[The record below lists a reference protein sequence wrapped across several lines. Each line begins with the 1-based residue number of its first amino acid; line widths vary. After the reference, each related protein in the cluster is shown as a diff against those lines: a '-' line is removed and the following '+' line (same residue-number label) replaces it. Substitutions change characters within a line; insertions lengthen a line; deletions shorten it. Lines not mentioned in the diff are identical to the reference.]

1 MQVCV
6 DSQHTGWSA
15 LAWFALPV
23 QGADSVDAHSSSS
36 SSKPTVLCAQEHAAS
51 SVRAGCRASLCR

>member
-36 SSKPTVLCAQEHAAS
+36 SKPTVLCAQEHAAS